1 MKEKIGVSKKFIYIL
16 VFICII
22 LLIFIIVGFTL
33 FANRKEKVITEEEN
47 GGSVVLK
54 YTNEFAGLKLLN
66 AIPTSDISGI
76 NNSSDDS
83 FFDFSVEVSIDEA
96 PSIDYE
102 ISLVKEKNSC
112 NVPDEDI
119 RIYLEKEKSGTYTK
133 VFGPSEFTPLKKN
146 TELNSKMGSMVI
158 YSINKMKTSVDNY
171 RLKIWLSDKSL
182 VVNNSCNIE
191 VFVNGKAK

>member
-16 VFICII
+16 FFICII

-76 NNSSDDS
+76 NNCSDDS